1 MCNARAT
8 PLRAAPTTSA
18 LPRGRRELTATPL
31 ISWGSSN
38 VKTHEGYC
46 GDRRDQPRAPEGQRD
61 AVLRPTLVVE
71 RVVDRGH
78 GEDASSAGG
87 FEVSHLNDDRQRLEY
102 KHESYDRQEKQHALL
117 DGHRGKREADRQRTG
132 VAHEDARGI
141 AIENQE
147 CDQSAAKRPRNQ
159 LLTWLRVRQQERNG
173 RDRDHGEAGCQAV
186 HSVSDVH
193 RVGGP
198 NDGNER
204 HRKYHPWR
212 RWYEELWRT
221 LDGKPCHRHRKHEL
235 DRKLQAGRYASCA
248 HAKLAPVI
256 GETYDPS
263 RKQAHDRRQRASVV
277 TGNDAAD
284 DAKRDEDVS
293 AGSWGTSFFLV

>member
-117 DGHRGKREADRQRTG
+117 DGHRGQCKADRQRTG
-132 VAHEDARGI
+132 VSHEDARGI
-141 AIENQE
+141 SIE
-147 CDQSAAKRPRNQ
+147 DQKRNDCPAKRHGHG
-159 LLTWLRVRQQERNG
+159 LL
-173 RDRDHGEAGCQAV
+173 AG
-186 HSVSDVH
+186 
-193 RVGGP
+193 
-198 NDGNER
+198 
-204 HRKYHPWR
+204 
-212 RWYEELWRT
+212 L
-221 LDGKPCHRHRKHEL
+221 
-235 DRKLQAGRYASCA
+235 
-248 HAKLAPVI
+248 
-256 GETYDPS
+256 
-263 RKQAHDRRQRASVV
+263 
-277 TGNDAAD
+277 
-284 DAKRDEDVS
+284 S
-293 AGSWGTSFFLV
+293 AG